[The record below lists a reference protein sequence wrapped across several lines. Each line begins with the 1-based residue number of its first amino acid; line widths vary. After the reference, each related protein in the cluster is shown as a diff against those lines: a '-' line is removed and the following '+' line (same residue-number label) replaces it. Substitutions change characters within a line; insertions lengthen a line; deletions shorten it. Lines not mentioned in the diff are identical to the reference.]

1 MTIFDSLLQTSIW
14 KESARMWKIA
24 LSFAVLCVLGT
35 AGQTAAQS
43 TEITKVKDIVIYTNA
58 DFYSAFP
65 SVVTRPDGE
74 LIVAFRRAP
83 YRQIFGEKGTSHV
96 DPNSYLVL
104 VRSKDNAASWT
115 SEPELIFAHP
125 FGGSQDPCMIQLQ
138 DGSIVCSSYGW
149 ARVNDDVAETF
160 DATIRHGNFVFM
172 GGYLLHSKDGGD
184 SWQGPIIPPTVP
196 GTAISNVFGDPC
208 PAYNRGAM
216 TQGANG
222 RLYWACAVIAQ
233 LNPRRTEVHLL
244 TSDDRGYTWSYA
256 CPIATDE
263 KASFNETSLYETPQG
278 DLVAFLRTAN
288 FNDATVVARSTDG
301 GKSFHPWQDSGFQG
315 HPHFAL
321 RLPDNRV
328 LLIYGY
334 RHEPYGIRGRI
345 LDAECRN
352 FETAEEIIL
361 RDDGGNGDI
370 GYPWATMMA
379 DGRVL
384 VTYYFNKSNGLRHIA
399 GTVLAIE

>member
-1 MTIFDSLLQTSIW
+1 
-14 KESARMWKIA
+14 MWKIA
-24 LSFAVLCVLGT
+24 LSCAVVCVLGT
-35 AGQTAAQS
+35 AEQTDAQS
-43 TEITKVKDIVIYTNA
+43 TNVTKVKDIIVYENE

-83 YRQIFGEKGTSHV
+83 NRQIFGEKGSSHV

-115 SEPELIFAHP
+115 SDPELIFANP
-125 FGGSQDPCMIQLQ
+125 FGGSQDPCMVQLR
-138 DGSIVCSSYGW
+138 DGTIVCSSYGW
-149 ARVNDDVAETF
+149 ARVNDDVANTF
-160 DATIRHGNFVFM
+160 DTALRHGNFVFM
-172 GGYLLHSKDGGD
+172 GGYLLHSEDGGN
-184 SWQGPIIPPTVP
+184 SWQGPTIPPVAP
-196 GTAISNVFGDPC
+196 GDATENVFGDPC
-208 PAYNRGAM
+208 PTCNRGAM
-216 TQGANG
+216 CQGVDG
-222 RLYWACAVIAQ
+222 RLYWACVVFAQ
-233 LNPRRTEVHLL
+233 LNPLRSEVHLL
-244 TSDDRGYTWSYA
+244 TSEDKGFTWSYA
-256 CPIATDE
+256 CPIAADE

-288 FNDATVVARSTDG
+288 FHDATVVARSTDG
-301 GKSFHPWQDSGFQG
+301 GKSFQPWQDSGFQG

-321 RLPDNRV
+321 RLPDKRV

-334 RHEPYGIRGRI
+334 RHKPYGIRARI
-345 LDAECRN
+345 LDAECGN
-352 FETAEEIIL
+352 FKNAEEIVL

-384 VTYYFNKSNGLRHIA
+384 VTYYFNKKNGLRHIA
-399 GTVLAIE
+399 GTIMAIE